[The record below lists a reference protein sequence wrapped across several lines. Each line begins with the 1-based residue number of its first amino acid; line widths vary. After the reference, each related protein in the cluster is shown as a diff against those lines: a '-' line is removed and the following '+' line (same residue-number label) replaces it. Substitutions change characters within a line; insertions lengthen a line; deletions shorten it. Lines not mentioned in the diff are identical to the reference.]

1 MSVESHLDALADMYR
16 QATVNSTHLKESFF
30 GSADMMLAW
39 KQLLQIKTPSRG
51 MVQKGLYA
59 LELLP
64 WLDAFDRHPFLVLS
78 LEKMAHSP
86 QAQMK
91 RIHHHLGLPHVPV
104 RDLEPVNT
112 AAIHEQ
118 KNPVST
124 LTTTIEPEERMQQ
137 ILAKL
142 YRPFDDMLQVVLEDD
157 QWQDPWNYA
166 D

>member
-1 MSVESHLDALADMYR
+1 MYR

-30 GSADMMLAW
+30 GSNDMMLAW

-59 LELLP
+59 LEFLP
-64 WLDAFDRHPFLVLS
+64 WLDAFDRQQFLVLS
-78 LEKMAHSP
+78 LEKMAHNP
-86 QAQMK
+86 QEQMK
-91 RIHHHLGLPHVPV
+91 RIHHHVGLPHVPV

-124 LTTTIEPEERMQQ
+124 LTTTIEPEERMQK
-137 ILAKL
+137 ILTKL
-142 YRPFDDMLQVVLEDD
+142 YRPFDDMLQVVLEDN
-157 QWQDPWNYA
+157 QWQDPWNYV